1 MKCPY
6 CFTKETKVVDKRES
20 GEKENEIRRRRE
32 CLKCHKRF
40 TTYEKLAEADILVV
54 KKDGRREPFSREKI
68 RNGVMKSCEKRP
80 VSQEQIDKIV
90 NEIDEKV
97 RNKGKEVSSSLIG
110 ELIMEKL
117 KKLDNIAYVRFAS
130 VYKEFADVSD
140 FKDLL
145 NEIRKK

>member
-1 MKCPY
+1 
-6 CFTKETKVVDKRES
+6 
-20 GEKENEIRRRRE
+20 
-32 CLKCHKRF
+32 
-40 TTYEKLAEADILVV
+40 
-54 KKDGRREPFSREKI
+54 
-68 RNGVMKSCEKRP
+68 MKSCEKRP